1 MASPADSSC
10 WRFEALVDDIAEPLT
25 TTHVPSPST
34 HTSRI
39 LLVETNTPP
48 SQHRQQQ
55 QRLERLTLQE
65 VAHSPTYYDTASLSY
80 QTSYAS
86 TQSAASRPPSFSPPP
101 SPAVTTTMPHRP
113 SWTASMES
121 TKDPFPPFVVDSDS
135 IPLGWLRPSLSPT
148 ALLDINQS
156 TTPSHFVFL
165 GFGNTELLTALFG
178 LKGTWDSDTLCE
190 RSFFFNVDDEQKAM
204 ATLVTPGNDTSYL
217 ENLML
222 NRIGITSIL
231 VTLPANATV

>member
-10 WRFEALVDDIAEPLT
+10 WRFEALVGDIAEPLT
-25 TTHVPSPST
+25 TTQVPSPSN
-34 HTSRI
+34 HSSRI

-48 SQHRQQQ
+48 SQYRQQQ
-55 QRLERLTLQE
+55 QRMERLTLQE

-86 TQSAASRPPSFSPPP
+86 TLSTASRPPSISPPP
-101 SPAVTTTMPHRP
+101 SPTVTTTRPHRP

-121 TKDPFPPFVVDSDS
+121 SDKYFPPIMVGNDS

-156 TTPSHFVFL
+156 ATPSHFVFL
-165 GFGNTELLTALFG
+165 GFGNVSIAIVTSPLFF
-178 LKGTWDSDTLCE
+178 S
-190 RSFFFNVDDEQKAM
+190 
-204 ATLVTPGNDTSYL
+204 PYL
-217 ENLML
+217 SLF
-222 NRIGITSIL
+222 
-231 VTLPANATV
+231 